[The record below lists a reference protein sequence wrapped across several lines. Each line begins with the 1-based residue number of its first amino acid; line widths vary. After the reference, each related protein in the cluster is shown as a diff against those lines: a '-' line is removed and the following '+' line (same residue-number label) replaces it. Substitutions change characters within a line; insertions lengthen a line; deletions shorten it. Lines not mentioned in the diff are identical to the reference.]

1 MELKQHAKFY
11 SAVSAHKNGEEMSN
25 NIALHVVKALR
36 CYQELNQ
43 VLPRKILIYRDG
55 VGDGQIEYVHQ
66 TEVQMINEKLKQV
79 YGDCN
84 SEQPGMAFIIVSK
97 RINTRIFTA
106 RGTNPLPGTIVDNT
120 VTLPER

>member
-1 MELKQHAKFY
+1 MDLKDRVKFY

-25 NIALHVVKALR
+25 NMALHMVKALR
-36 CYQELNQ
+36 CYREMNGA
-43 VLPRKILIYRDG
+43 LPKKILVYRDG

-66 TEVQMINEKLKQV
+66 TEVAMINEKLVQA

-84 SEQPGMAFIIVSK
+84 VEPPGMAFIIVSK
-97 RINTRIFTA
+97 RINTRIFTS
-106 RGTNPLPGTIVDNT
+106 RGGNPVPGTIVDNT